1 MPVTALRPV
10 PPWGP
15 CHGGDRPALEKR
27 KPRLGVRGF
36 LLSKRGGKAARFL
49 NRSAD
54 FGKGSKEM
62 DGASVP
68 RQLF

>member
-1 MPVTALRPV
+1 
-10 PPWGP
+10 
-15 CHGGDRPALEKR
+15 
-27 KPRLGVRGF
+27 VRGF
-36 LLSKRGGKAARFL
+36 LLSKRGGRAARFL